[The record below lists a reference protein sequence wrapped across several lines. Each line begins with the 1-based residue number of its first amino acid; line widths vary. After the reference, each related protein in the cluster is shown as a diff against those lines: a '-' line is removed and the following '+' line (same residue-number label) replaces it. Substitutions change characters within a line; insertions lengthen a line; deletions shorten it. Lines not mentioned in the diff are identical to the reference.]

1 MAAGATHGGKGSAP
15 RPTDKVKFESNWD
28 AIFNKKDKEAPK
40 AKELPKARS
49 IIHKQSAV
57 NLGSDGLALVP
68 SESQMKGSTKGT
80 HRRQSE
86 DTEKFNSNF
95 DAIFRKGV

>member
-15 RPTDKVKFESNWD
+15 RPTDKAKFENNWD
-28 AIFNKKDKEAPK
+28 AIFGKKGKEEPK
-40 AKELPKARS
+40 AKEPPKARS
-49 IIHKQSAV
+49 ITHKQSGV
-57 NLGSDGLALVP
+57 NLGKDGMALVP
-68 SESQMKGSTKGT
+68 SGSQMKGSTKGT

-95 DAIFRKGV
+95 DAIFRKGG